1 MKKYCIYS
9 LLIFVTL
16 LAGCGKDNYDEPTST
31 LTGRIVYQGEPLQLK
46 GTNESVR
53 VQLFQDGYDFRTPLD
68 VFVSQDGSFS
78 AKLFDGHY
86 KLVTRD
92 GNGPWLNTRDTT
104 EVELRGT
111 ASVDLEVTPYFTI
124 SNSSIS
130 LSGNVMNT
138 SFTINQIVD
147 AAQIDRV
154 MLLLNTTTFVD
165 EVANVVRAEFT
176 GDDVQV
182 GQMALNVDFSDEPDA
197 VNGRAL
203 FGRICVWPS
212 GSDQGIYSPVVRL
225 R

>member
-16 LAGCGKDNYDEPTST
+16 LAGCGKDNYDESTST

-46 GTNESVR
+46 GSNQSVR
-53 VQLFQDGYDFRTPLD
+53 IQLFQDGYDFRTPLD

-130 LSGNVMNT
+130 LNGNVMNT

-165 EVANVVRAEFT
+165 EAANVVRAEFT

-182 GQMALNVDFSDEPDA
+182 GQMTLNVDFSEEPKA
-197 VNGRAL
+197 VNAAAL

>member
-165 EVANVVRAEFT
+165 EVANVVRAEYT

>member
-1 MKKYCIYS
+1 MKKYSIYC

-16 LAGCGKDNYDEPTST
+16 VSSCGKDNYEEPTST

-46 GTNESVR
+46 GSNQSVR
-53 VQLFQDGYDFRTPLD
+53 IQLFQEGYDFRSPLD
-68 VFVSQDGSFS
+68 VFVGQDGSFS

-104 EVELRGT
+104 EIELRGS

-124 SNSSIS
+124 SNPSIS
-130 LSGNVMNT
+130 LNGSVMNT

-147 AAQIDRV
+147 ASQIDRV
-154 MLLLNTTTFVD
+154 ILLLNTTTFVD
-165 EVANVVRAEFT
+165 EVSNIVRSEFS
-176 GDDVQV
+176 GDDVRV
-182 GQMALNVDFSDEPDA
+182 GEMALDVDFSDNAKA
-197 VNGRAL
+197 VNAEAL

-212 GSDQGIYSPVVRL
+212 GSDQGIFSEVVRL
-225 R
+225 K

>member
-165 EVANVVRAEFT
+165 EVANVVRAEYT

-182 GQMALNVDFSDEPDA
+182 GQMALNVDFSGEPDA

>member
-1 MKKYCIYS
+1 MKKYRIYS

-182 GQMALNVDFSDEPDA
+182 GQMALNVDFSDEPEA

>member
-182 GQMALNVDFSDEPDA
+182 GQMALNVDFSDEPEA